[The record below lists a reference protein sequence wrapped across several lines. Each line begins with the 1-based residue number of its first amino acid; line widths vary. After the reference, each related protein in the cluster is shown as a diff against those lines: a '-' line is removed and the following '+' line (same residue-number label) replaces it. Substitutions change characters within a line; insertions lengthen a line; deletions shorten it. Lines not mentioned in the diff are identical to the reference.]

1 MNNDTQ
7 TTLFPSTTTV
17 KRFVATGGSH
27 YSLRRRSDGLFQ
39 IYHDD
44 PYVGINQSYE
54 FHDEQWGGLFDSAE
68 AAERELL
75 RLRPDLEVMP
85 HEVG

>member
-1 MNNDTQ
+1 MVAQ

-17 KRFVATGGSH
+17 KRFVANGGSH
-27 YSLRRRSDGLFQ
+27 YSIRRRSDGLFQ
-39 IYHDD
+39 VFHDD
-44 PYVGINQSYE
+44 PYLGINQSYE
-54 FHDEQWGGLFDSAE
+54 FHDKQWGGLLDSAE
-68 AAERELL
+68 ATERELL